1 METKVIE
8 IKVDSNI
15 EDIADDLGKLNKKFE
30 DSSKE
35 IKDIKKSTSNAESGV
50 KSLSNGFK
58 GMGLALK
65 ALGIGLI
72 LEAFNQFKEVL
83 GKNQKVVDLFNTAIG
98 ALAIAFNDLIGFV
111 GDKFPAVIK
120 IFQDAFENPTKY
132 LKKFGDSIKEN
143 LIERFNSYL
152 KTIGYISEALQK
164 VFEGDFLGAIDSV
177 KNAGKES
184 IDILTGVNDTFD
196 RGKKLV
202 VDAANA
208 ISDYAVK
215 TFKASEANI
224 KLQNSALL
232 AAAQQA
238 RLVEQYDRQAEK
250 LRQLRDNDLIS
261 IEDRI
266 KANDDLGE
274 VLEKQQKAMI
284 SQADLQ
290 VQAAKNTY
298 NLNKTIENQV
308 ALTESLTN
316 KEGVL
321 AQIEGFRSEQIVNSI
336 SLSKELLELDKSKI
350 DGLAELAI
358 AQSEFDADQEG
369 NELRKLAIKKENL
382 EKEKITELERLQFN
396 IDQTVKGTQLRVDA
410 ELEFATKKQEI
421 NNSITANEK
430 EQSDIRTANAKA
442 EAEAKMAINNATIDA
457 AQGLVSLLASL
468 GEKNKGIQKAALLA
482 NSALSIAQIIQNT
495 ITGSSKEVATK
506 GILGLGTSAILYA
519 KMAINIGSVIAAT
532 AKGLKGLGGGSAG
545 SGGGITGG
553 SQGGG
558 ATTPPAAP
566 QFNVVGTS
574 GVNQIAQGLGNQSPV
589 QAYVVGSQVTTQQ
602 ALDRNIVRT
611 ATLGG

>member
-266 KANDDLGE
+266 KANDDLGK
-274 VLEKQQKAMI
+274 VLEKQQKAML

-321 AQIEGFRSEQIVNSI
+321 AQVEGLRSEQISNSI
-336 SLSKELLELDKSKI
+336 ALKKESLDLDKSRV

>member
-15 EDIADDLGKLNKKFE
+15 EDIATDLGKLNKKFE

-50 KSLSNGFK
+50 KSLANGFK

-98 ALAIAFNDLIGFV
+98 ALSIAFNDLIGFV

-266 KANDDLGE
+266 KANDDLGK

-442 EAEAKMAINNATIDA
+442 EAEAKLA
-457 AQGLVSLLASL
+457 AQTEFGNAIAASL
-468 GEKNKGIQKAALLA
+468 GAISQLFEQGTAASKIAALA
-482 NSALSIAQIIQNT
+482 EIAIGTGTGFINALTIAQAGAKA
-495 ITGSSKEVATK
+495 TGPAAPFAFPIFYATQLAAVLGAASKAK
-506 GILGLGTSAILYA
+506 NILTTV
-519 KMAINIGSVIAAT
+519 K
-532 AKGLKGLGGGSAG
+532 GGGG
-545 SGGGITGG
+545 GGGI
-553 SQGGG
+553 SAPANP
-558 ATTPPAAP
+558 ATASVPAAP

>member
-15 EDIADDLGKLNKKFE
+15 EDIATDLGKLNKKFE

-50 KSLSNGFK
+50 KSLANGFK

-98 ALAIAFNDLIGFV
+98 ALSIAFNDLIGFV

-266 KANDDLGE
+266 KANDDLGK

-442 EAEAKMAINNATIDA
+442 EAEAKLA
-457 AQGLVSLLASL
+457 AQTEFANAISASL
-468 GEKNKGIQKAALLA
+468 GAISQLFEQGTAASKIAALA
-482 NSALSIAQIIQNT
+482 EIAIGTGTGFINALVIAQKSASA
-495 ITGSSKEVATK
+495 TGPAAAFAFPVFYATQLAAVLGAASKAK
-506 GILGLGTSAILYA
+506 NILTTV
-519 KMAINIGSVIAAT
+519 K
-532 AKGLKGLGGGSAG
+532 GGGG
-545 SGGGITGG
+545 NGGISAPANPSTA
-553 SQGGG
+553 SV
-558 ATTPPAAP
+558 PAAP